1 MMRSINKY
9 FFYFLYFSMLL
20 QACIPI
26 EDKIGPQ
33 VNDFEI
39 RETYYY
45 QDTINFSVIF
55 TDNSGL
61 DSGSLII
68 EKLDQ
73 FEDQNSNAW
82 FYLDTFNIRGRRIA
96 PDFSI
101 KIPEYKETG
110 DYLITV
116 FGFDEGGNP
125 DTVKRVFTLE
135 ADASAPVFKNVS
147 ISLDAV
153 NDSLYTAC
161 RSEVIRFDGYVTDNL
176 KINQIGFGFS
186 NTRDNTVFFSTDSVN
201 IEDVLQ
207 DFVRIPPDTQDST
220 LITLEILAIDTFQNV
235 GSKKYNILVA
245 CDDRPPTFN
254 ILKSSPSINI
264 NNRVKVTQG
273 GSLSINEMFIIENTN
288 LRNVI
293 VYYNKNNEILSELD
307 NIDLRGTTGDV
318 RLNDFIPLNF
328 DIPLTDNPG
337 EIREITFV
345 ATDESGNQSELYKVY
360 IDVIPDNPPDL
371 ILTNTYINRIDN
383 TFSEV
388 SYIQVQAGDVISFA
402 GKVEELNRL
411 DLLEFYWYDESL
423 LPALVNRFN
432 TFPELPLNLVDYIED
447 DSFKVPEN
455 ALSGTNYVL
464 TIRAVDTQGQED
476 MKRFLFTVF

>member
-1 MMRSINKY
+1 MMCSISK
-9 FFYFLYFSMLL
+9 YFLYFFILSMLI

-33 VNDFEI
+33 VNPFEI
-39 RETYYY
+39 RDTYFY

-61 DSGSLII
+61 DSGSLVI
-68 EKLDQ
+68 EKLDE
-73 FEDQNSNAW
+73 FEDPSSNAW
-82 FYLDTFNIRGRRIA
+82 FYLDTFDIRGRRIA

-125 DTVKRVFTLE
+125 DTVKRAFKLE
-135 ADASAPVFKNVS
+135 ADASAPVFKNVT
-147 ISLDAV
+147 ISLEAV

-161 RSEVIRFDGYVTDNL
+161 RSEVIRFNGYVTDNL

-186 NTRDNTVFFSTDSVN
+186 NTRENTVFLSTDSVN
-201 IEDVLQ
+201 IGSVFQ

-220 LITLEILAIDTFQNV
+220 LLTLEILAVDTFQNIS
-235 GSKKYNILVA
+235 SKAYKILVA

-254 ILKSSPSINI
+254 ILQSSPSINTS
-264 NNRVKVTQG
+264 NRVKVTQG
-273 GSLSINEMFIIENTN
+273 GRLKIDEMFIRENGN

-293 VYYNKNNEILSELD
+293 IYYNKLNESLSEID
-307 NIDLRGTTGDV
+307 NIDLRGTTGTV
-318 RLNDFIPLNF
+318 KLNDFLPLDF
-328 DIPLTDNPG
+328 EVPTTDNPG

-345 ATDESGNQSELYKVY
+345 ATDDSGNQSELYKVF
-360 IDVIPDNPPDL
+360 IDVIPDNPPEL

-388 SYIQVQAGDVISFA
+388 NYIQVRAGDVISFA

-411 DLLEFYWYDESL
+411 DLLEFYWYNESL
-423 LPALVNRFN
+423 LPTLVNDFN
-432 TFPELPLNLVDYIED
+432 TFTELPINLMDYIED
-447 DSFKVPEN
+447 DSFTIPED
-455 ALSGTNYVL
+455 AVSGTNYVL
-464 TIRAVDTQGQED
+464 IIRAVDTQGQED